1 MGLKIIGTCFQVFH
15 SVGMKHIL
23 WWLYGSSY
31 FNVKQLEFTI
41 VVIWHYVNKTEL
53 KLNWILTFKLL
64 QYVQN
69 KKQSWWTDLRV
80 SSLQFAL
87 SRPVNSCFKAESG
100 SLAPLRSSPVRWEG
114 LDFRADATISQWLS
128 ESSQLESL
136 WWKIY
141 HHTCYKVDKW
151 VFLHLM
157 KNTWKIS
164 SFIYISGTFRVC
176 WPNSIEIKLKLN

>member
-1 MGLKIIGTCFQVFH
+1 
-15 SVGMKHIL
+15 MKNIL

-128 ESSQLESL
+128 ESSQLGSL
-136 WWKIY
+136 WWQIY
-141 HHTCYKVDKW
+141 HHTCYKVDKSIW
-151 VFLHLM
+151 WETLEKFPA
-157 KNTWKIS
+157 S
-164 SFIYISGTFRVC
+164 ST
-176 WPNSIEIKLKLN
+176 